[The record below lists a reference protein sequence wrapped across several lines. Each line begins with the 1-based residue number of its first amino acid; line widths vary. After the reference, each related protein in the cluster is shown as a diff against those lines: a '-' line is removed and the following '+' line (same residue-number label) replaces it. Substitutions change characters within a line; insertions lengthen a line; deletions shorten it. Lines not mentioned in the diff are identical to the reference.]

1 MSPTPLKWLDPL
13 RFSLRGNRLIEA
25 SAGTGKTFT
34 IAALYLRLV
43 LGHGGEAAFDRPLN
57 PPDILVVTFT
67 EAATQELRGRIRDR
81 LAQAARCFEAG
92 AAADGLAGQGF
103 DDLLLDLR
111 AGYPTAEWPACAARL
126 RLAAEWMDE
135 AAVSTIHAWCQ
146 RMLSEHAFD
155 SGSLF
160 TQQLEAD
167 QRELMAEAV
176 RDHWRAHF
184 TPLPLEA
191 AARAKAWWSD
201 PAALLKA
208 VQRLHAWREH
218 LPEGRPPAEAL
229 QAADDQAAQMLGEL
243 QRPWAGPAGWAV
255 ELAEL
260 LEQAVAAKWL
270 SMPSRRAWTEELR
283 RWAEQP
289 ADDPLLARGPKLTDR
304 AWERLSLPAL
314 ANDLQGRAP
323 AGWLSHPGWQALAD
337 LRKALAQLPDARF
350 DMLCHAVHDASQR
363 FEAEQQRRAQIGF
376 DALLLRLDS
385 ALQGPGG
392 QRLAE
397 RIRRQFPVALID
409 EFQDTDA
416 LQYRIFDAVYRLREN
431 AGDTALVLIGDPKQ
445 AIYGFRGADI
455 HTYLR
460 ARLDTAGRLETL
472 GTNYRSS
479 HAMVEAVNRLFAS
492 GEARED
498 GAFGFRQGDDNPV
511 PFQPVQARG
520 RAERWVDRSRGA
532 DSAPALVFWT
542 LDTPDKPTV
551 EATRQ
556 RMAQACASEVVR
568 LLRAGQANEA
578 GFARDDGPWRPVQP
592 GDLAVLVQG
601 RTEANAV
608 RQALRERGVRSVY
621 LSDRESVFQSPV
633 AADVQR
639 WLLACAEPDDDR
651 KLRAALATATLALGW
666 GELDRLGHDELA
678 WEARVLQFRDYHR
691 LWQLQGV
698 LPMLRRLLHD
708 HRVPGRLLAQ
718 GDERRLT
725 DLLHLSELLQ
735 QASVTLDGEHALVR
749 WLAEQRQDEGGA
761 SGHDARRLR
770 LESEASLVTVVTVHK
785 SKGLEY
791 PLVFLPFGTSVKPV
805 SPKTGEVLRWRDA
818 DGRWRVEPRPSPEA
832 VAAADRERLGEDLRK
847 LYVALTRARHA
858 TWVGLVPDK
867 ALGVS
872 ALGHLAGLQADSTY
886 EDLRAAL
893 EQLARQPSE
902 AGPVMAE
909 QAAPGDTGLS
919 YVDLTPVAP
928 ERPEPPRRTQPHSR
942 WWIASY
948 SALRTDESVLLPTPT
963 AAQTAGEERFLQAWQ
978 ESAPTD
984 DGQAPAEPI
993 PTLHGFD
1000 RGAGPGTFLHQLLEW
1015 AGRRGFA
1022 RLATDPAAQRD
1033 MADLVARRCNL
1044 RGWSAW
1050 TETLQHWLA
1059 RWVST
1064 PLPLDSLDPGA
1075 GGVAPVAW
1083 RRYQVELEFWLPVQG
1098 VDAAAVDRVVCEHLL
1113 PGRERAPLAPQQLQG
1128 LFKGFIDLV
1137 FEHHGR
1143 HYVLDH
1149 KSNWLGPDDSHYHPE
1164 ALASAV
1170 LSHRLELQYALYT
1183 LALHRLLRS
1192 RLPDYDYDRHV
1203 GGALVLFLRG
1213 HAAPGQ
1219 GVFADRPPRALVE
1232 RLDALFAG
1240 ARAEEMS

>member
-1 MSPTPLKWLDPL
+1 MSPTPPKLLDPL

-92 AAADGLAGQGF
+92 AAVDGLAGQGF

-176 RDHWRAHF
+176 RDHWRAYF
-184 TPLPLEA
+184 TPLPPEA
-191 AARAKAWWSD
+191 AARVRAWWSD

-218 LPEGRPPAEAL
+218 LPEGLPPAEAL
-229 QAADDQAAQMLGEL
+229 QVADDQAAQMLGEL

-260 LEQAVAAKWL
+260 LEQAVAAKSL
-270 SMPSRRAWTEELR
+270 SLHHNRKKWMAEIH
-283 RWAEQP
+283 RWAHASVQDG
-289 ADDPLLARGPKLTDR
+289 AAAGPSITKE
-304 AWERLSLPAL
+304 AWARLSPGSL
-314 ANDLQGRAP
+314 ADLACGDIP

-350 DMLCHAVHDASQR
+350 DMLCHAVHDASHR

-376 DALLLRLDS
+376 DALLLSLDR

-542 LDTPDKPTV
+542 LETPDKPTV

-578 GFARDDGPWRPVQP
+578 GFARDDGLWRPVQP

-621 LSDRESVFQSPV
+621 LSDGSRCSRARWRRTCSAGCRP
-633 AADVQR
+633 APNPMTTASCVQR
-639 WLLACAEPDDDR
+639 WPPPPWPCD
-651 KLRAALATATLALGW
+651 
-666 GELDRLGHDELA
+666 
-678 WEARVLQFRDYHR
+678 
-691 LWQLQGV
+691 
-698 LPMLRRLLHD
+698 
-708 HRVPGRLLAQ
+708 
-718 GDERRLT
+718 
-725 DLLHLSELLQ
+725 
-735 QASVTLDGEHALVR
+735 
-749 WLAEQRQDEGGA
+749 
-761 SGHDARRLR
+761 
-770 LESEASLVTVVTVHK
+770 
-785 SKGLEY
+785 
-791 PLVFLPFGTSVKPV
+791 GTSW
-805 SPKTGEVLRWRDA
+805 TDW
-818 DGRWRVEPRPSPEA
+818 
-832 VAAADRERLGEDLRK
+832 
-847 LYVALTRARHA
+847 A
-858 TWVGLVPDK
+858 TTNWP
-867 ALGVS
+867 
-872 ALGHLAGLQADSTY
+872 
-886 EDLRAAL
+886 
-893 EQLARQPSE
+893 
-902 AGPVMAE
+902 
-909 QAAPGDTGLS
+909 
-919 YVDLTPVAP
+919 
-928 ERPEPPRRTQPHSR
+928 
-942 WWIASY
+942 
-948 SALRTDESVLLPTPT
+948 
-963 AAQTAGEERFLQAWQ
+963 
-978 ESAPTD
+978 
-984 DGQAPAEPI
+984 
-993 PTLHGFD
+993 
-1000 RGAGPGTFLHQLLEW
+1000 
-1015 AGRRGFA
+1015 GRRGCSSS
-1022 RLATDPAAQRD
+1022 ATTTVCGSFRACCPCCGACCTTTGCRVACWPRGMSAA
-1033 MADLVARRCNL
+1033 
-1044 RGWSAW
+1044 
-1050 TETLQHWLA
+1050 
-1059 RWVST
+1059 
-1064 PLPLDSLDPGA
+1064 
-1075 GGVAPVAW
+1075 
-1083 RRYQVELEFWLPVQG
+1083 
-1098 VDAAAVDRVVCEHLL
+1098 
-1113 PGRERAPLAPQQLQG
+1113 
-1128 LFKGFIDLV
+1128 
-1137 FEHHGR
+1137 
-1143 HYVLDH
+1143 
-1149 KSNWLGPDDSHYHPE
+1149 
-1164 ALASAV
+1164 
-1170 LSHRLELQYALYT
+1170 
-1183 LALHRLLRS
+1183 
-1192 RLPDYDYDRHV
+1192 
-1203 GGALVLFLRG
+1203 
-1213 HAAPGQ
+1213 
-1219 GVFADRPPRALVE
+1219 
-1232 RLDALFAG
+1232 
-1240 ARAEEMS
+1240 